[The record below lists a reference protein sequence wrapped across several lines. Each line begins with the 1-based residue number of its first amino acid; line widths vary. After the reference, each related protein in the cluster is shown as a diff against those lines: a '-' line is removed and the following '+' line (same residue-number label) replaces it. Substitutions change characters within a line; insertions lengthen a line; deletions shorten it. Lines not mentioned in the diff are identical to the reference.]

1 MGKLLRVLAYLLGA
15 LVLIIVAA
23 VIVIPMVV
31 DPNDFKPQIADAV
44 ESATGRKLTME
55 GDLGLSVFPWLGL
68 EVGPTALSN
77 APGFSERPFAQVQ
90 TVEVRVKLMPLLR
103 KELQMDT
110 VVLQGLNL
118 SLETDAAGNT
128 NWADLAGDGA
138 EPEAKPEQPA
148 AEEPGKLALAG
159 LAIGGVEISDAALL
173 WDDRKTGAQYRVEQV
188 NLKTGAIAP
197 GEAVPVRLQ
206 LHLAAKEP
214 EIAGP
219 VEFNGT
225 LALSADNQVVQ
236 IDGAQLATDLSGA
249 GLPGGALKSKLGF
262 NTRVDLAAQTLDVPQ
277 LALAALGLTIEGGL
291 TGKEI
296 LGDAAAFGGDLR
308 IKEFVPREL
317 LEALGQ
323 PVPEVSDPKVLSRA
337 DGQLQLAATKDSLAV
352 PKLQFRLDDSTLNG
366 DLKVSNFAKPAIRFA
381 LHLDDIDVDRYLPPQ
396 SEQPTPVPPTTAAA
410 AGAQMI
416 PVETL
421 RGLNVNGKL
430 TIDRLK
436 AAQLRSTD
444 IVIQLAAKDGLV
456 RVHPASAKMYQGQY
470 QGDVSLDVRGKQ
482 PKISLNEKLAGVQ
495 VGPLLQDMLG
505 EARLSGTTQASAQ
518 LTALGQTPDEF
529 KKTLNGNLA
538 FAFTDGAVQG
548 FNLASMIRKAQA
560 QLKGQPLPPESEPN
574 QTDFSELTGTAT
586 VTNGVIRNQDLAAK
600 SPLLRVEGKGSV
612 DLPQETLDYL
622 VTAKVVGSLEGQ
634 GGKGLEDVRG
644 VAIPVQVAGTF
655 AKPSYK
661 IRLDEALREVA
672 EDKVKE
678 KVQEKVEK
686 KLEKQFG
693 DSLKGLFNR

>member
-1 MGKLLRVLAYLLGA
+1 MSRAVKILGILVATAIAVAIFAAIVFVL
-15 LVLIIVAA
+15 VF
-23 VIVIPMVV
+23 
-31 DPNDFKPQIADAV
+31 DPNDYKEQIAVQV
-44 ESATGRKLTME
+44 EAQTGRTLAIE
-55 GDLGLSVFPWLGL
+55 GDIGLSVFPWLGL
-68 EVGPTALSN
+68 QVGPTSLSN
-77 APGFSERPFAQVQ
+77 APGFSDRPFAQVQ
-90 TVEVRVKLMPLLR
+90 GVEVRVKLMPLLR

-110 VVLQGLNL
+110 VVLEGLSL
-118 SLETDAAGNT
+118 SLETDAAGKT
-128 NWADLAGDGA
+128 NWADPAGAGA
-138 EPEAKPEQPA
+138 EAEAQPEQPA
-148 AEEPGKLALAG
+148 PEEAGKLALAG
-159 LAIGGVEISDAALL
+159 LAIGGVEITDAALL
-173 WDDRKTGAQYRVEQV
+173 WDDRKTNAQYRVDQV

-197 GEAVPVRLQ
+197 GEAVPVSLQ
-206 LHLAAKEP
+206 LQLAASEP

-219 VEFNGT
+219 VEFSGT
-225 LALSADNQVVQ
+225 LALSADNQVIQ
-236 IDGAQLATDLSGA
+236 IDDAQLSTDLSGA
-249 GLPGGALKSKLGF
+249 GLPGGALKSQLGF
-262 NTRVDLAAQTLDVPQ
+262 NTRVDLAAETLDVTE

-291 TGKEI
+291 NGKQI
-296 LGDAAAFGGDLR
+296 LGDAAAFGGELR

-317 LEALGQ
+317 IEALGQ

-396 SEQPTPVPPTTAAA
+396 SEQPAPVPPTTAAA

-529 KKTLNGNLA
+529 KQTLNGNLA

-548 FNLASMIRKAQA
+548 FNLAAMIRKAQA
-560 QLKGQPLPPESEPN
+560 QLKGQPLPSESEPN
-574 QTDFSELTGTAT
+574 QTDFSELTGSAT

-612 DLPQETLDYL
+612 DLPKEALDYL
-622 VTAKVVGSLEGQ
+622 VTAKVTGSLQGQ

-655 AKPSYK
+655 TEPSYK

-678 KVQEKVEK
+678 KVQEKVEE

>member
-1 MGKLLRVLAYLLGA
+1 MGKLLRVLGYLLGVLL
-15 LVLIIVAA
+15 LVIVAA
-23 VIVIPMVV
+23 VIIIPMVV
-31 DPNDFKPQIADAV
+31 DPNDFKPQIAEAV

-68 EVGPTALSN
+68 EVGPTSLAN
-77 APGFSERPFAQVQ
+77 APGFSERSFAQVQ
-90 TVEVRVKLMPLLR
+90 AVQVRVKLMPLLR

-128 NWADLAGDGA
+128 NWADLAGAGA
-138 EPEAKPEQPA
+138 EPAAQPEQPA
-148 AEEPGKLALAG
+148 AEEPGGVALAG
-159 LAIGGVEISDAALL
+159 LAIGGVEVTDAALL
-173 WDDRKTGAQYRVEQV
+173 WDDRQSGAHYRVDQV
-188 NLKTGAIAP
+188 HIKTGAIAP
-197 GEAVPVRLQ
+197 GEAVPVSLQ
-206 LHLAAKEP
+206 LQLAVKEP
-214 EIAGP
+214 EITGP
-219 VEFNGT
+219 LEFSGT
-225 LALSADNQVVQ
+225 VALSADNQV
-236 IDGAQLATDLSGA
+236 IELSGAELNTDLSGA

-262 NTRVDLAAQTLDVPQ
+262 DTRVDLGAQTLDVSK
-277 LALAALGLTIEGGL
+277 LALAALGLTVEGGL
-291 TGKEI
+291 NGKQI
-296 LGDAAAFGGDLR
+296 LGDAAAFSGELR
-308 IKEFVPREL
+308 IKEFVPRDL
-317 LEALGQ
+317 IAALGQ
-323 PVPEVSDPKVLSRA
+323 PAPEASDPTVLGRA
-337 DGQLQLAATKDSLAV
+337 DGQLQLAATKDSLSV

-381 LHLDDIDVDRYLPPQ
+381 LHLDDIDADRYLPPQ
-396 SEQPTPVPPTTAAA
+396 SGQPVPVPPTGAAA

-416 PVETL
+416 PVDAL
-421 RGLNVNGKL
+421 RGLNVAGKL

-444 IVIQLAAKDGLV
+444 IVVQLLAKDGLV
-456 RVHPASAKMYQGQY
+456 RVHPASARMYQGQY
-470 QGDVSLDVRGKQ
+470 QGDLSLDVRGKQ
-482 PKISLNEKLAGVQ
+482 PKISMNEKLSGVQ

-505 EARLSGTTQASAQ
+505 EARLSGATQASAQ
-518 LTALGQTPDEF
+518 LTAVGQTPDEF

-548 FNLASMIRKAQA
+548 INLASLIRKAQA
-560 QLKGQPLPPESEPN
+560 QLKGRPMPPDSGPN

-586 VTNGVIRNQDLAAK
+586 VTNGVIRNQDLSAK

-634 GGKGLEDVRG
+634 GGKELAEVRG
-644 VAIPVQVAGTF
+644 VAIPVQVTGTF

-661 IRLDEALREVA
+661 VRLDEALREVA

>member
-1 MGKLLRVLAYLLGA
+1 MGKLLRIVAYLLGVLL
-15 LVLIIVAA
+15 LVIVAA
-23 VIVIPMVV
+23 VIIIPMVV
-31 DPNDFKPQIADAV
+31 DPNDFKPQIAEAV

-68 EVGPTALSN
+68 EVGPTALAN

-90 TVEVRVKLMPLLR
+90 AVQVKVKLMPLLR

-118 SLETDAAGNT
+118 SLETDAAGKT
-128 NWADLAGDGA
+128 NWADLAGA
-138 EPEAKPEQPA
+138 EAQAQPEQPPN
-148 AEEPGKLALAG
+148 EEAGKVALAG
-159 LAIGGVEISDAALL
+159 LAIGGVEISDAALV
-173 WDDRKTGAQYRVEQV
+173 WDDRKTGAHYRVDQV

-197 GEAVPVRLQ
+197 GAAVPVQLQ
-206 LHLAAKEP
+206 LQLAAKEP

-225 LALSADNQVVQ
+225 LALSDDNQVIQ
-236 IDGAQLATDLSGA
+236 IDDAQLATDLSGA
-249 GLPGGALKSKLGF
+249 GLPGGALKSKLNF
-262 NTRVDLAAQTLDVPQ
+262 NTRVDLAAQTLDVTQ

-291 TGKEI
+291 NGKQI
-296 LGDAAAFGGDLR
+296 LGDAAFSGELR

-317 LEALGQ
+317 IEALGQ
-323 PVPEVSDPKVLSRA
+323 PLPEVSDPKVLGRA

-352 PKLQFRLDDSTLNG
+352 PKLQLRLDDSTLNG

-396 SEQPTPVPPTTAAA
+396 SNQPTPVPPTTAAA

-430 TIDRLK
+430 SIDRLK

-444 IVIQLAAKDGLV
+444 IVIQLVAKDGLV

-482 PKISLNEKLAGVQ
+482 PKISMNEKLAGVQ

-505 EARLSGTTQASAQ
+505 EARLSGATQASAQ
-518 LTALGQTPDEF
+518 LTAVGQTPDEF

-548 FNLASMIRKAQA
+548 INLAAMIRKAQA
-560 QLKGQPLPPESEPN
+560 QLKGQPLPPESGPN

-586 VTNGVIRNQDLAAK
+586 VANGVIRNQDLAAK

-612 DLPQETLDYL
+612 DLPRESIDYL
-622 VTAKVVGSLEGQ
+622 ATAKVVGSLEGQ
-634 GGKGLEDVRG
+634 GGKGLADVRG

-655 AKPSYK
+655 AEPKYK

-693 DSLKGLFNR
+693 DSLKGLFR

>member
-1 MGKLLRVLAYLLGA
+1 MGKLLRIVAYLLGG
-15 LVLIIVAA
+15 LVLIVVAA

-31 DPNDFKPQIADAV
+31 DPNDFKPQIAEAV
-44 ESATGRKLTME
+44 ESATGRSLSME

-68 EVGPTALSN
+68 EVGPTSLSN

-90 TVEVRVKLMPLLR
+90 AVQVRVKLMPLLH

-128 NWADLAGDGA
+128 NWADLAGAGA
-138 EPEAKPEQPA
+138 EAEAKPQPPA
-148 AEEPGKLALAG
+148 GEEAGKVALAG
-159 LAIGGVEISDAALL
+159 LAIGGVEITDAALL
-173 WDDRKTGAQYRVEQV
+173 WDDRKTGAQYHVEQV
-188 NLKTGAIAP
+188 NLTTGAIAA
-197 GEAVPVRLQ
+197 GAAVPVRLQ
-206 LHLAAKEP
+206 LQLTAKEP
-214 EIAGP
+214 EITGP

-225 LALSADNQVVQ
+225 VALSADNQVVQ
-236 IDGAQLATDLSGA
+236 IDNAQLSTDLSGA
-249 GLPGGALKSKLGF
+249 VLPGGALKSKLGF
-262 NTRVDLAAQTLDVPQ
+262 TTRVDLAAQTLDVTQ

-291 TGKEI
+291 SGKQI
-296 LGDAAAFGGDLR
+296 LGDAAAFSGELR

-317 LEALGQ
+317 IEALGQ
-323 PVPEVSDPKVLSRA
+323 PLPEVSDAKVLSRA
-337 DGQLQLAATKDSLAV
+337 DGQLQLAATKDSLSL
-352 PKLQFRLDDSTLNG
+352 PKLQLRLDDSTLNG

-381 LHLDDIDVDRYLPPQ
+381 LHLDDIDVDRYLPPR
-396 SEQPTPVPPTTAAA
+396 SEAPAPVPPTTAAA

-430 TIDRLK
+430 SIDRLK

-444 IVIQLAAKDGLV
+444 IVIQLLAQDGLV
-456 RVHPASAKMYQGQY
+456 RVHPASANMYQGRY

-482 PKISLNEKLAGVQ
+482 PKISLNEKLSGVQ

-505 EARLSGTTQASAQ
+505 EARLSGATQASAQ

-529 KKTLNGNLA
+529 KQTLNGNLA

-548 FNLASMIRKAQA
+548 FNLAAMIRKAQA
-560 QLKGQPLPPESEPN
+560 QLKGQPLPPESGPN
-574 QTDFSELTGTAT
+574 QTDFSQLTGTAT
-586 VTNGVIRNQDLAAK
+586 VTNGVIQNQDLSAK

-612 DLPQETLDYL
+612 DLPKETLDYL

-634 GGKGLEDVRG
+634 GGKGLDEVRG

-661 IRLDEALREVA
+661 IRLDEAVREAA
-672 EDKVKE
+672 EEKVKE

-693 DSLKGLFNR
+693 DSLKGLFK